1 MMAKRLVVWLIE
13 IFCEVLAVSLLL
25 IVLSGR
31 SENRGLADDFL
42 LAIWGTAL
50 VFMVGSGYLLTTT
63 VWGVL
68 WRSTNP
74 WVYPAISSALF
85 VIHVQ
90 FFATG
95 WDPSTKVP
103 VQVGGACIVFGFAF
117 LGTWLLRIWVAA
129 GSSLAGLK
137 RQSNLPL

>member
-1 MMAKRLVVWLIE
+1 MPLMMAKRLVVWLIE
-13 IFCEVLAVSLLL
+13 TLCEVLAVSVLL

-31 SENRGLADDFL
+31 SENRGLADDVL

-50 VFMVGSGYLLTTT
+50 VFMVGSGYLLTTAAF
-63 VWGVL
+63 GVL
-68 WRSTNP
+68 WRSINP
-74 WVYPAISSALF
+74 WVYPAISAALF

-103 VQVGGACIVFGFAF
+103 VQLGGAGIVFGFAF
-117 LGTWLLRIWVAA
+117 LGTWLLRTWVAA
-129 GSSLAGLK
+129 GSPLTGL
-137 RQSNLPL
+137 R